1 MENEQISFGRFRL
14 DLRGSE
20 LRRDGEPV
28 PMHRRALGI
37 LCALAEAKGE
47 IVSKDELM
55 ARLWPGRIVEEGN
68 LHVHVSALR
77 KSLDEHG
84 EGHNFVV
91 TVPGRGYRL
100 AGLSGGECPPDGT
113 VEGFSLGRFRLDLGR
128 HELSRDGQPLRLHR
142 HPLGILCALA
152 EAQGGIV
159 SREELLA
166 RLWPGRTVEEGN
178 LHVHVSAL
186 RKALDEHGGGHS
198 LVVTVLGGYRLA
210 NPGSR
215 SVQLAEGSVP
225 PHLPLPDKPSITVM
239 PFQNFSG
246 DPDEEYF
253 ADGMVEEIITALS
266 RIRWLFVI
274 ARNSSFTYKG
284 QAVDV
289 KQIGQELGVR
299 YVLEGSVRKVD
310 ARVRITAQL
319 IEAEN
324 GTHLWADRFDGLLE
338 NILDLQDQ
346 VAISVAGVIEPAL
359 QATEIRRAVDQPS
372 NNPTTYDLYLRALQ
386 TTGSWEKKDYLE
398 ALDWLNQAT
407 KQDATYGPTLA
418 LSAFYHTALNATG
431 WADDPEA
438 TRQTAISLARRA
450 VRSAG
455 DDAATLGRAAYVLAY
470 FGEDI
475 GAATAL
481 IDRSLQINPSFADG
495 WRWSGWL
502 RLWAG
507 LPDVAIDHFGK
518 SSRLNPRAPL
528 GGTLMATGVA
538 HFFARRLEQ
547 ARTILSLS
555 LQQHPNWVPTNRFLA
570 ACYGHLGQLDEAKI
584 TIERLRGLTPVVLPS
599 ADNWRD
605 PEQREFY
612 LSGLRLAMSATDE
625 AASRS

>member
-1 MENEQISFGRFRL
+1 MDREAISFGRFRL
-14 DLRGSE
+14 DVGRRE
-20 LRRDGEPV
+20 LQRDGEPLKL
-28 PMHRRALGI
+28 HRRALDI
-37 LCALAEAKGE
+37 LCVLAEAKGK
-47 IVSKDELM
+47 IVSRDELM

-77 KSLDEHG
+77 KSLDGHG
-84 EGHNFVV
+84 EGNSFVV

-100 AGLSGGECPPDGT
+100 ADLSGEKYAVDST
-113 VEGFSLGRFRLDLGR
+113 VGGVSFGRFRLDLGQR
-128 HELSRDGQPLRLHR
+128 KLFRDGQPVRLHR
-142 HPLGILCALA
+142 CPLGILCALGEA
-152 EAQGGIV
+152 EGGIV
-159 SREELLA
+159 SRDELIA
-166 RLWPGRTVEEGN
+166 RLWPGRTADEGN

-186 RKALDEHGGGHS
+186 RKALDEDGGGHS

-210 NPGSR
+210 NPGPR
-215 SVQLAEGSVP
+215 SVQLAKGSVAP
-225 PHLPLPDKPSITVM
+225 QLLLPDKPSIAVM

-246 DPDEEYF
+246 DPDKEYF

-310 ARVRITAQL
+310 TRVRITAQL
-319 IEAEN
+319 IEAET
-324 GTHLWADRFDGLLE
+324 GTHLWADRFDGSLE
-338 NILDLQDQ
+338 NVLDLQDQ
-346 VAISVAGVIEPAL
+346 VAISVAGLIEPTL
-359 QATEIRRAVDQPS
+359 QAAEIRRAVDQPS

-386 TTGSWEKKDYLE
+386 TTDSWEKKDYLE
-398 ALDWLNQAT
+398 ALDWLSQAT
-407 KQDATYGPTLA
+407 KQDATYGPALA
-418 LSAFYHTALNATG
+418 LSALYHTALSGSG
-431 WADDPEA
+431 WTDDPET

-450 VRSAG
+450 VRNAG
-455 DDAATLGRAAYVLAY
+455 DDAGTLGRAAYILAY
-470 FGEDI
+470 FGEEID
-475 GAATAL
+475 AATAL
-481 IDRSLQINPSFADG
+481 IDRSLLINPSFADG

-507 LPDVAIDHFGK
+507 LPDVAIDHFER

-584 TIERLRGLTPVVLPS
+584 IIQRLRRLTPVVLPS

-605 PEQREFY
+605 LEQREFY